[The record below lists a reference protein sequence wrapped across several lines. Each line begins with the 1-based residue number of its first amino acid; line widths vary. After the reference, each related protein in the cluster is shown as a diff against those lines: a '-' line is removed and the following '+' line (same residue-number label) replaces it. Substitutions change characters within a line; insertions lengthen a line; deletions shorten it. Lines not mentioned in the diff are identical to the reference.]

1 MAVTDYRIVSYL
13 LSSGTQYI
21 NSGVKY
27 TANDRIQL
35 KAKATARQDGGA
47 VTGEVMVSGFSMLV
61 WQQNNYWGVR
71 MYTGSAAEDYW
82 ATSITPTTQITLNLN
97 KKVLQIDGTT
107 VHTFSNVH
115 SSSSSNLF
123 IFGSQGGNYLGKY
136 YLYSWEHWTN
146 GTKDRNMVPA
156 RRISDSVYGLYD
168 TLHNVF
174 YTNAGTGSF
183 SGGSYTSHTLTLNA
197 STGGTVSGGGTKYR
211 NPDGKA
217 RFTATA
223 TASSGYAFGGWYSN
237 SSYTTLVSSSASY
250 SSTMTANLTLYAKFI
265 AQYTITATVTP
276 SDGGTVSGTGTYD
289 TGSSVT
295 LVATPNENY
304 IFSGYY
310 VNSSLVSSNA
320 SYTFTVT
327 SNTTVEARFQ
337 SIYSLTV
344 NDDGNG
350 AVNVYR
356 YGDALENVTLSVIPN
371 ERYHFLKYVIDSED
385 ITTTPYTF
393 TMTGDTIVN
402 AYFEEDDR
410 YFISVST
417 DFDYGSIY
425 LSDNNVYSETSV
437 TIWARPFPD
446 YNFVQWSDG
455 VTANPR
461 TIIVTSDITLVAM
474 YQRVPDTNGIYQYRC
489 YIKDQLALTDPP
501 KVFMRVDGFDIKTDL
516 LTNSN
521 STITVLD
528 TADNVNNGDVLVLY
542 DPKGTTL
549 YQGVVKS
556 MEDKKITCSQM
567 QSFYKGTW
575 IYNTHSSTTLEQE
588 IAWLL
593 TQYKNGYIYKSSYRD
608 TLVAQRLGGITVD
621 YVGSTTVHLPTDLD
635 DNGNDKMT
643 QKDMEKWIY
652 ELYEEYGIVFDFEI
666 NMSGAN
672 YVHIKVPSYPTVKV
686 GNNMYA
692 IQNMSPITT
701 IEETNRLI
709 IFAQDKTYRTTY
721 VATKNGVVEAPS
733 STANRFDI
741 TNTKIVFSDDDVA
754 DLIANNL
761 PDQMYNH
768 KVTFTLVIKN
778 FLYEFGEFNLGGG
791 LDVWKDSDY
800 YNTVLTGY
808 EIKKAS
814 NKNIVSVDFTC
825 GKVRIALTK
834 LLTLRGGL

>member
-1 MAVTDYRIVSYL
+1 MAYTATRVATNFTSYT
-13 LSSGTQYI
+13 SSGSAIY
-21 NSGVKY
+21 V
-27 TANDRIQL
+27 
-35 KAKATARQDGGA
+35 
-47 VTGEVMVSGFSMLV
+47 
-61 WQQNNYWGVR
+61 
-71 MYTGSAAEDYW
+71 YTGSKDGGYNYPAGGTSTKLYTKSGTGGSFAIIW
-82 ATSITPTTQITLNLN
+82 ATNGQTITSGAAQYNQLIKITGFSKKPKVSLLASNTTNVTTSSASVITGGAY
-97 KKVLQIDGTT
+97 VCGVTMYCHSWPSQQA
-107 VHTFSNVH
+107 FSYTCSGATITQLDH
-115 SSSSSNLF
+115 
-123 IFGSQGGNYLGKY
+123 
-136 YLYSWEHWTN
+136 
-146 GTKDRNMVPA
+146 
-156 RRISDSVYGLYD
+156 
-168 TLHNVF
+168 
-174 YTNAGTGSF
+174 TNAGWSRNSMALVIPNSKTTLSVYNY
-183 SGGSYTSHTLTLNA
+183 SGQTNEPRYAYITRLFPAVTVTA
-197 STGGTVSGGGTKYR
+197 TATTGGTVTGGG
-211 NPDGKA
+211 
-217 RFTATA
+217 
-223 TASSGYAFGGWYSN
+223 
-237 SSYTTLVSSSASY
+237 SYY
-250 SSTMTANLTLYAKFI
+250 EG
-265 AQYTITATVTP
+265 
-276 SDGGTVSGTGTYD
+276 D
-289 TGSSVT
+289 SVT
-295 LVATPNENY
+295 LKATPNEDY
-304 IFSGYY
+304 IFKGYY
-310 VNSSLVSSNA
+310 VGSTLVSSNA
-320 SYTFTVT
+320 TYTFTVS

-337 SIYSLTV
+337 SVYHLTL
-344 NDDGNG
+344 NDDGFG
-350 AVNVYR
+350 AVDAYR
-356 YGDALENVTLSVIPN
+356 FGDSLENVTLSVIPN
-371 ERYHFLKYVIDSED
+371 EHYHFIKYVIDGED

-393 TMTGDTIVN
+393 TMTGDTTVN
-402 AYFEEDDR
+402 TYFEEDSTFR
-410 YFISVST
+410 ISASSN
-417 DFDYGSIY
+417 FEYGS
-425 LSDNNVYSETSV
+425 VYVSADTVYQGESV
-437 TIWARPFPD
+437 TLWARPFPD
-446 YNFVQWSDG
+446 YNFVQWSDN

-461 TIIVTSDITLVAM
+461 TMVVNSDITLVAI
-474 YQRVPDTNGIYQYRC
+474 YQRVPGTNGIYQYRC
-489 YIKDQLALTDPP
+489 YVKDQLALTDPP
-501 KVFMRVDGFDIKTDL
+501 KAFMRVDDFDIKTDL

-542 DPKGTTL
+542 DPKGMTL

-556 MEDKKITCSQM
+556 MEDNKITCSQM

-575 IYNTHSSTTLEQE
+575 IYNTHSSATLEQE

-652 ELYEEYGIVFDFEI
+652 ELYEEYGIIFDFEI

-768 KVTFTLVIKN
+768 KVTFTLIIKN
-778 FLYEFGEFNLGGG
+778 FLYEFGEFNLGGE